1 MLAPVSS
8 FNWITV
14 FCFIISASCARSQ
27 DTREAHHHVREAV
40 HDLGVVSVQLYA
52 KAPVLMKEKVLLLNI
67 WLKRVTWEN
76 SSGQHE
82 RSEVHG
88 FAWAEDMDAL
98 NRNQEGHMLMGV
110 DQNAW
115 QPRLRLETPRGTVV
129 NAQRVSDVVKDP
141 QAKSSLRPFH
151 FTFVLDAV
159 HPSRCFK
166 IYELSF
172 PGYRSSFCLPLTSSR
187 LCRRL
192 VPEETEA
199 PHVPA
204 LWALIFP
211 LRSTGINGTH
221 WEYHTRLIANRI
233 FNYAVYQIGIGGAGV
248 LLYADRM
255 TRAGLERL
263 PRISGLIGKG
273 RLIMVTWDMPERS
286 PMAYKYDQALVASHA
301 LLGLSSCGPSLMLL
315 LGDLDEY
322 LYSAFGHGWPS
333 IHACVARSNAR
344 AGLYRIQRI
353 DAATSRMDP
362 SREAAWWVMP
372 ARSLSRHPIMSYDKL
387 KREAMRPELCKV
399 LALPSSRIVG
409 FYVHDGYP
417 MHGTSHL
424 VSAECAFLVHIPNY
438 WGPRAAVAAAAAAG
452 GGGGVAAVAATEDSA
467 AAATVAAAGGGLVG
481 GIVLDSL
488 DKLLNLDRLGGN
500 AGGGDAV
507 GGAAGV
513 AAGDIRGGGAAAAA
527 GKATDAD
534 YTPFKVSANWAVGP
548 SATATLEGPSGILVG
563 VGKGGG
569 GSGTVMGS
577 GRMRGGGTWHLGSS
591 LGSNGGDG
599 GWGDGIAGDRV
610 VPLSGSVADGKI
622 AAAAAAAATLAAAN
636 AAALAVAAATIM
648 NATTETTT
656 ATEHASPASTDSRFS
671 FTDISVYR
679 NDVTKGVTVDAN
691 VAADADRWAAL
702 AAQKAKEARLEDE
715 ATRAGSGG
723 NGAGSTTTRDNIDLE
738 AILSAADDV
747 ALAS

>member
-1 MLAPVSS
+1 MRV
-8 FNWITV
+8 TV
-14 FCFIISASCARSQ
+14 SASICIIVFIFNAFATCVRSQ
-27 DTREAHHHVREAV
+27 DTREVHHHLRDTV
-40 HDLGVVSVQLYA
+40 HDLGVVPVQLYA
-52 KAPVLMKEKVLLLNI
+52 KAPVLVKEKVLLLNI

-110 DQNAW
+110 DHNVW
-115 QPRLRLETPRGTVV
+115 QPRLRLETPRGTVLS
-129 NAQRVSDVVKDP
+129 AQRVSDVVKDP

-151 FTFVLDAV
+151 FTFVLDAA
-159 HPSRCFK
+159 HPGRCFK

-199 PHVPA
+199 PHTPA
-204 LWALIFP
+204 LWSLIFP

-255 TRAGLERL
+255 ARAGLERL
-263 PRISGLIGKG
+263 PRIAGLIAKG

-333 IHACVARSNAR
+333 IHECLTASNAR

-362 SREAAWWVMP
+362 SREAAWWVVP

-387 KREAMRPELCKV
+387 KREAMRPELGKV

-409 FYVHDGYP
+409 FYVHDGFP
-417 MHGTSHL
+417 MYGTSHQ
-424 VSAECAFLVHIPNY
+424 VGAECAFLVHIPNY

-452 GGGGVAAVAATEDSA
+452 GGGGIAAVAATEDSA
-467 AAATVAAAGGGLVG
+467 AAATVAATGGGLVG
-481 GIVLDSL
+481 GTALEGLDSL
-488 DKLLNLDRLGGN
+488 LNTDG
-500 AGGGDAV
+500 AGGIGASGSTV
-507 GGAAGV
+507 GKAAGGTAAGSRAGGASS
-513 AAGDIRGGGAAAAA
+513 AAVQ
-527 GKATDAD
+527 ATDAV

-548 SATATLEGPSGILVG
+548 SATAALEGPNGILLG
-563 VGKGGG
+563 VGRGGG
-569 GSGTVMGS
+569 ASGSSGTGT
-577 GRMRGGGTWHLGSS
+577 GRMREGGTWNLGSD
-591 LGSNGGDG
+591 GVQGAGRMGGRG
-599 GWGDGIAGDRV
+599 AFR
-610 VPLSGSVADGKI
+610 SGSAPGGEI
-622 AAAAAAAATLAAAN
+622 AAAAAAAAALAAAN
-636 AAALAVAAATIM
+636 AAAWAGKAANT
-648 NATTETTT
+648 ATTTTT
-656 ATEHASPASTDSRFS
+656 AATGQASTVAADSEGS
-671 FTDISVYR
+671 VTDIGIHR
-679 NDVTKGVTVDAN
+679 DEVTSGGSGSAN
-691 VAADADRWAAL
+691 VAADADRLAAL
-702 AAQKAKEARLEDE
+702 AAEKALVARLEGK
-715 ATRAGSGG
+715 ATASKSVTTKTGSGV
-723 NGAGSTTTRDNIDLE
+723 GAMFTTTRDNFDLE
-738 AILSAADDV
+738 AILGAAEDS
-747 ALAS
+747 ALAG